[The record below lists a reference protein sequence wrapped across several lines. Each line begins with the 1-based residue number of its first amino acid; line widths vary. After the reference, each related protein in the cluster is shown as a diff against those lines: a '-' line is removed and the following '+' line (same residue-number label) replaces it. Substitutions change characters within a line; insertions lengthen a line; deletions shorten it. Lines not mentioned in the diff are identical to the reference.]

1 VTRADDD
8 FIRLHTPMVRRIATT
23 IARELNLSRLLDD
36 LVSIGFEALL
46 AARATYDP
54 SRNIPFAGFA
64 YYRVRGAML
73 DDGVNIDGL
82 SRRTLARI
90 LRAGD
95 AAAEELGEERAQRD
109 DSDEPDRITL
119 GFEVLFGK
127 VTGALLCAR
136 VAQEEQTPESQLIAE
151 LERARVRRAI
161 AALDDRE
168 RTLLVALYFHERVLE
183 DVAPEI
189 GLTKSGASR
198 MHVRALGLLRQTL
211 APPS

>member
-1 VTRADDD
+1 MTQVDDA
-8 FIRLHTPMVRRIATT
+8 FVRRHERMVRRTATRV
-23 IARELNLSRLLDD
+23 ARELNLVRSTDD

-46 AARATYDP
+46 SARSTFDEK
-54 SRNIPFAGFA
+54 RGVPFEGYA

-73 DDGVNIDGL
+73 ADGVTIDGL
-82 SRRTLARI
+82 SRRTIARI
-90 LRAGD
+90 MRAGD

-109 DSDEPDRITL
+109 DSDEADRITL

-136 VAQEEQTPESQLIAE
+136 VAEEEKTPESQLIAE
-151 LERARVRRAI
+151 IERARVRAAI
-161 AALDDRE
+161 AALQERE
-168 RTLLVALYFHERVLE
+168 RILLFALYFEERVLD
-183 DVAPEI
+183 DVAADI

-198 MHVRALGLLRQTL
+198 MHVRALGQLRQAL